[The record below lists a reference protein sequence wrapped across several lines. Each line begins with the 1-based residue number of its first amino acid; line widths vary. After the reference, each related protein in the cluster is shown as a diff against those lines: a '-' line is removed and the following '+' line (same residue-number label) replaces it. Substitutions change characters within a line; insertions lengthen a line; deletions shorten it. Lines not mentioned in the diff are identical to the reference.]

1 MNGHSGSVKPHFH
14 AISVNPPLVCD
25 VHECRMCH
33 SFAPKPK
40 ALLAGTW
47 GRTMK
52 RLLLSTLM
60 SGVLLAACNPA
71 EEPAEDAAP
80 PAAPESDAAS
90 APAAD
95 TEQSSAAITED
106 DLRWRISTLS
116 DDEFEGRAPATPGG
130 IAASQWIADEM
141 ARIGLEPGY
150 DGSYFQPVP
159 LLEVTLDED
168 TSSFDIAHGGEP
180 MELVTNED
188 VVFWTKRNAE
198 EVTLD
203 DSELVF
209 VGYGVVAPEYDW
221 NDYAGLDVEGKTVVM
236 LVNDPGYADP
246 DSGLFNGNAMTYYG
260 RWTYKYEEAARQGA
274 AGVILIHQTEP
285 ASYGW
290 NVVSGSWT
298 GAQLDLAREPGEGT
312 FAAVESWVTEDIARQ
327 LFDYAGLDFEALTA
341 AAAQPGF
348 EAVPMDGLT
357 ASATL
362 HNSTRTLDSRNVVG
376 VVPGTQRPDEY
387 VIYTGHWDHIGIR
400 DVPEG
405 EDGIYNGAVDN
416 ATGTAAILEIGE
428 AFMANPPERS
438 VMILAVTAEESGLLG
453 SAYYGENPIVPYA
466 QTVGGIN
473 IDAMLPAGRARD
485 VVVVGHGASE
495 LEDVLTEAA
504 EAQDRY
510 IVPDP
515 HPEAGYFYRS
525 DHISLAKHGVPMLY
539 ADAGV
544 DLRDGG
550 REAGEAFGEDY
561 RTNRYHGPADEYA
574 EDWNMAGM
582 VEDTE
587 LFFTVGERL
596 ANSDA
601 WPNWYEGNE
610 FRALRDEQ
618 RSGE

>member
-1 MNGHSGSVKPHFH
+1 
-14 AISVNPPLVCD
+14 
-25 VHECRMCH
+25 
-33 SFAPKPK
+33 
-40 ALLAGTW
+40 
-47 GRTMK
+47 MK
-52 RLLLSTLM
+52 RLVLSTLA
-60 SGVLLAACNPA
+60 SGLLLAACTPA
-71 EEPAEDAAP
+71 DEADTDAAPAPETTAETTDAAQSAPAEDTGVSSVAIA
-80 PAAPESDAAS
+80 E
-90 APAAD
+90 AD
-95 TEQSSAAITED
+95 M
-106 DLRWRISTLS
+106 RRMISTLA

-150 DGSYFQPVP
+150 EGSYFQPVP
-159 LLEVTLDED
+159 LLEVTLDES
-168 TSSFDIAHGGEP
+168 TSSFDISHNGEP
-180 MELVTNED
+180 LGLTTNED
-188 VVFWTKRNAE
+188 VVFWTKRAAD
-198 EVTLD
+198 EVSLD
-203 DSELVF
+203 SSDLVF
-209 VGYGVVAPEYDW
+209 VGYGVVAPEYGW
-221 NDYAGLDVEGKTVVM
+221 NDYEGVDVEGKTVVM

-274 AGVILIHQTEP
+274 AGVILIHQTAP

-312 FAAVESWVTEDIARQ
+312 FAAVESWVTEDVARQ
-327 LFDYAGLDFEALTA
+327 LFDLSGLDFDTLTA
-341 AAAQPGF
+341 AASQADF
-348 EAVPMDGLT
+348 EAVPMEGLT

-376 VVPGTQRPDEY
+376 VVPGTTRPDEY
-387 VIYTGHWDHIGIR
+387 VIYTAHWDHIGIR
-400 DVPEG
+400 DVAEG

-453 SAYYGENPIVPYA
+453 SAFYGENPIVPFS

-473 IDAMLPAGRARD
+473 IDAMLPTGRSRD
-485 VVVVGHGASE
+485 IIVVGHGASE
-495 LEDVLTEAA
+495 LEDVLESVAS
-504 EAQDRY
+504 EQDRY

-515 HPEAGYFYRS
+515 NPEAGYFYRS

-539 ADAGV
+539 ADGGE
-544 DLRDGG
+544 DLREGG
-550 REAGEAFGEDY
+550 TEAGQAAGEDY
-561 RTNRYHGPADEYA
+561 RANRYHGPADEYSA
-574 EDWNMAGM
+574 DWPMDGM
-582 VEDTE
+582 IENVE
-587 LFFTVGERL
+587 LFYEVGSRL
-596 ANSDA
+596 ANSDD

-618 RSGE
+618 RNE